1 MKNTKIACHPKFPQL
16 WGADGEDD
24 NDEDLSN
31 RIANGAEVVE
41 DDEDDD
47 DDSNNDEDLT
57 DEQKNAQKLS
67 REAARRR
74 KENNRLKKEK
84 EDLQKQLDEQALSRK
99 TKLEQA
105 QHKLDE
111 AKKTNDNMSSTN
123 QRLLLEMAV
132 LKDSKRQ
139 WYDSSA
145 VIALLDKSVI
155 DIDPESGIIEGIEEA
170 LADLAKDKPFL
181 VKTAG
186 QRQGNGSSGSQ
197 PNQGGNGTK
206 QTKEQKKTELAK
218 KWKLG

>member
-1 MKNTKIACHPKFPQL
+1 MKITKIACHPKFPQL

-24 NDEDLSN
+24 VDEDLSN
-31 RIANGAEVVE
+31 RIANGAEVTE

-47 DDSNNDEDLT
+47 DDNGDDDLT

-105 QHKLDE
+105 QIKLNE
-111 AKKTNDNMSSTN
+111 AKKTNDDMSATN
-123 QRLLLEMAV
+123 QRLLLENAV

-155 DIDPESGIIEGIEEA
+155 DIDPESGNIEGIEEA
-170 LADLAKDKPFL
+170 LADLARDKPFL

-197 PNQGGNGTK
+197 PNQGGSGTK